1 MLSIANTTKQKVGRV
16 AHFSSIA
23 KDILGSSY
31 ELSLVFIGNRRSQT
45 LNRTYRDKDY
55 PTNVLSFPLDTS
67 TGEIFIN
74 LDKVKVEK
82 KDFDM
87 NTQTFIT
94 YLFIHGLLH
103 LKGHD
108 HGKKMEALEEKYL
121 QKYS

>member
-1 MLSIANTTKQKVGRV
+1 MLSITNTTKQKVGRV

-121 QKYS
+121 RKYS